1 MNDQID
7 RPPREWFLS
16 GEELGATRDKIAR
29 LNRRAA
35 RRGFTG
41 RIAVHAK
48 PVTRS
53 HVPAPGAPPLVE
65 HGFTVTIGGE
75 PPQYGGWHF
84 VAAADVLR
92 PATPIAPSADG
103 PPTALQTATGEP
115 AHVVLRYAPGAD
127 PIENGLV
134 RPGECDHCQTL
145 RPCAT
150 TFIVRHEHTGELK
163 QVGRS
168 CLKDFLGHSTAP
180 VFLDTTQIADE
191 IDGGLHGSSRVAAWG
206 LHSVL
211 TYAWAVVETHGWA
224 PRSNAY
230 PTRDLVDQALGGGRR
245 SAEVLASITG
255 KLQQGSE
262 MAPQIVTDLING
274 LHGDSGYEASLLS
287 IVHAGVVDRRKHL
300 GLAVSAIPAWRRLP
314 QANPDPA
321 EPQPARTISYAGQ
334 IGAKITLAG
343 TITTAIWIDGYHHNS
358 PPQRLIILDCGDAV
372 AKMIT
377 AAAWADDIQRGDHLT
392 VTATVKDHRDY
403 RGTQQTLLVRPRRID
418 LPDTSTAA
426 SGSPSTPAWEPIR
439 AVPPQSRFPAAP
451 LAPGAPPP
459 PGLAV

>member
-1 MNDQID
+1 MTAQDAADHGARVGLSAAQD
-7 RPPREWFLS
+7 RISEQ
-16 GEELGATRDKIAR
+16 ARDA
-29 LNRRAA
+29 AA
-35 RRGFTG
+35 RVWACEQALRCAGVS
-41 RIAVHAK
+41 AVLAWL
-48 PVTRS
+48 PQVRPEQLRRLQMAAQNFQQQLFVMRPLAAQQEAS
-53 HVPAPGAPPLVE
+53 PA
-65 HGFTVTIGGE
+65 
-75 PPQYGGWHF
+75 
-84 VAAADVLR
+84 VLR
-92 PATPIAPSADG
+92 L
-103 PPTALQTATGEP
+103 AL
-115 AHVVLRYAPGAD
+115 
-127 PIENGLV
+127 
-134 RPGECDHCQTL
+134 
-145 RPCAT
+145 
-150 TFIVRHEHTGELK
+150 ELK

-168 CLKDFLGHSTAP
+168 CLKDFLGHSTMP
-180 VFLDTTQIADE
+180 VFLDRDSLEERLAI
-191 IDGGLHGSSRVAAWG
+191 SSHQPSAWD
-206 LHSVL
+206 LESVL

-224 PRSNAY
+224 PRSNAH
-230 PTRDLVDQALGGGRR
+230 PTRDLVDQALGGGRH

-377 AAAWADDIQRGDHLT
+377 TAAWADDIQRGDHLT

-426 SGSPSTPAWEPIR
+426 SGSPSTPAW
-439 AVPPQSRFPAAP
+439 
-451 LAPGAPPP
+451 GARR
-459 PGLAV
+459 